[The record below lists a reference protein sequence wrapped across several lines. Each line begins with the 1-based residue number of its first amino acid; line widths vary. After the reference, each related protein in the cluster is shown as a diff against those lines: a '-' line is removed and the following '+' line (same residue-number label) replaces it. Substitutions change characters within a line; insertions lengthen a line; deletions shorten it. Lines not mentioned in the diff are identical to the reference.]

1 MVADSQ
7 NNYDDIVDKFLEQK
21 KQQTYLTEDE
31 NDMKIFKFHL
41 FVFFSL
47 LFLAMCITFVAN
59 AQQPHNLIFNLKFC
73 FFCFLGLLF
82 IIAII
87 ATPIM
92 FLIYIFN
99 LLKSSFSEFR
109 HDMNNVKQRKCK
121 IEPDLFKFI
130 KKTVVFIVAFLGM
143 MYLFFIEIGRFIV
156 SLIHKKRYKHLIQEV
171 MENIDV
177 KTCFYGILADYKEK
191 YNNYV
196 FGNIVVP
203 TVLEHFEKNK
213 DFYIQDEHFITN
225 EKEINKTELEK
236 WVVQLLLKTID
247 IKLTSGDYHIY
258 FGVLDD
264 RGQELL
270 KLYKLVIKEFIRLG
284 ILDENTQKPI
294 DNEWCERNIKSLID
308 DIKTIG

>member
-99 LLKSSFSEFR
+99 LLKSSFSEIR
-109 HDMNNVKQRKCK
+109 HDMDNVKQRKCK
-121 IEPDLFKFI
+121 INPDLFKFI

-156 SLIHKKRYKHLIQEV
+156 SLIHKKRYNDKYFVKIIAIAYPILPVIYLLYINRNYSANFFEIIGFITIAIIEIYIGYKIVSFLVERLIDYV
-171 MENIDV
+171 ENHN
-177 KTCFYGILADYKEK
+177 GILKIFIIILLNTLYIIAIL
-191 YNNYV
+191 
-196 FGNIVVP
+196 FLLTLG
-203 TVLEHFEKNK
+203 LLLRQ
-213 DFYIQDEHFITN
+213 DFY
-225 EKEINKTELEK
+225 
-236 WVVQLLLKTID
+236 
-247 IKLTSGDYHIY
+247 
-258 FGVLDD
+258 
-264 RGQELL
+264 
-270 KLYKLVIKEFIRLG
+270 
-284 ILDENTQKPI
+284 
-294 DNEWCERNIKSLID
+294 
-308 DIKTIG
+308 